1 MEETVDENNTLSVTD
16 FEHVIA
22 RLRSG
27 GMVIVSDDPGRENE
41 ADLIMA
47 AELATADA
55 LAFIVRHTTGIVCA
69 PMSDERADTL
79 DLPLM
84 VTENRDPHAT
94 AFTVSVD
101 AVSAGTGV
109 SAADRARTLRA
120 LADPGT
126 RRSELRRPGH
136 IFPLR
141 ARPGGVQERPG
152 HTEAAVDLLRLA
164 GLTEVGVISEL
175 VVDDGSMMRGP
186 QVLRFAEEHDL
197 PVLSIAELKERTA
210 APAPDVVD
218 EPEDEADAEVR
229 SAIDMTGAAELPT
242 TFGHFRALAYRSP
255 GAEHLVL
262 VAGEIA
268 AANKTDTGVLVR
280 VHSECITGDLAGS
293 LRCDCGEQLRESLAL
308 IAEEGNG
315 ILIYLRG
322 HEGRGIGLGRKL
334 QAYALQEKG
343 LDTVDAN
350 TALGLPIDNRDYRVA
365 AQILADLGVDRIRM
379 ITNNPDKQSVMSANG
394 VHVVDRVRLS
404 SKITAENIHYLLTK
418 RDRLG
423 HFIDLVDDAERDGFD
438 SDVSGLIRSVS
449 RHAL

>member
-1 MEETVDENNTLSVTD
+1 MEDTVDENDTLSVTD
-16 FEHVIA
+16 FEHLVA

-27 GMVIVSDDPGRENE
+27 GMVVVTDDPARENE

-47 AELATADA
+47 AEFATADA
-55 LAFIVRHTTGIVCA
+55 LAFMVEHTTGIVCA
-69 PMSDERADTL
+69 PMSDERADEL

-84 VTENRDPHAT
+84 VVENRDPHAT

-109 SAADRARTLRA
+109 SAADRARTLKA

-126 RRSELRRPGH
+126 RRAELRRPGH

-141 ARPGGVQERPG
+141 ARPGGVRERPG

-164 GLTEVGVISEL
+164 GLTAIGVISEL
-175 VVDDGSMMRGP
+175 VAADGSMMRGP
-186 QVLRFAEEHDL
+186 QVSRFAEQHNL
-197 PVLSIAELKERTA
+197 PVISISELKELTD
-210 APAPDVVD
+210 APA
-218 EPEDEADAEVR
+218 ADARDGHVPDAGVR
-229 SAIDMTGAAELPT
+229 SAIDMTGSAELPT
-242 TFGHFRALAYRSP
+242 SFGHFRALAYRSP

-262 VAGEIA
+262 MAGDVAT
-268 AANKTDTGVLVR
+268 ANKSDSGVLVR

-293 LRCDCGEQLRESLAL
+293 LRCDCGEQLRDSLAL
-308 IAEEGNG
+308 IAEEGTG

-322 HEGRGIGLGRKL
+322 HEGRGIGLGQKL

-365 AQILADLGVDRIRM
+365 AQILDDVGANRIRM
-379 ITNNPDKQSVMSANG
+379 ITNNPEKQSAMSAHG
-394 VHVVDRVRLS
+394 VDVIDRVGVS
-404 SKITAENIHYLLTK
+404 SKITAENVHYLITK

-423 HFIDLVDDAERDGFD
+423 HLIELFEDTAPAEEFDDE
-438 SDVSGLIRSVS
+438 VSGLIRSVS